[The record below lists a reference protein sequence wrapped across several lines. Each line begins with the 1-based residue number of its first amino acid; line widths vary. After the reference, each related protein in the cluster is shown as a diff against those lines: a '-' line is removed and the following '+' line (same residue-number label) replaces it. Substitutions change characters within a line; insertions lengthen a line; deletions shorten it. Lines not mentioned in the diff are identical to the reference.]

1 MYVTGSDWP
10 TDYRQATDCWPTVG
24 RQLADSWL
32 PVGGG
37 QLFFTITINNNFQSS
52 LTVSVTKID
61 RWNQWS
67 LYVMRSKRPQ
77 VRREIWTWLRLRKK
91 LCTDANTN
99 YGERSIWKYSPLR
112 RPSKPSCHHCYFCF
126 VCCPVKEISTHAY
139 SNPTKS
145 LPESFVGKIQGMSTR
160 YPTICV
166 RLSLCFVRIDVKNYN
181 FQISEADN
189 FVDKKLP
196 NNKLIT
202 QKILDV
208 SRS

>member
-1 MYVTGSDWP
+1 
-10 TDYRQATDCWPTVG
+10 
-24 RQLADSWL
+24 
-32 PVGGG
+32 
-37 QLFFTITINNNFQSS
+37 
-52 LTVSVTKID
+52 
-61 RWNQWS
+61 
-67 LYVMRSKRPQ
+67 
-77 VRREIWTWLRLRKK
+77 
-91 LCTDANTN
+91 
-99 YGERSIWKYSPLR
+99 
-112 RPSKPSCHHCYFCF
+112 
-126 VCCPVKEISTHAY
+126 
-139 SNPTKS
+139 
-145 LPESFVGKIQGMSTR
+145 MSTR